1 MNAILKYNKNTQK
14 VTIEDDC
21 CDFVIIEVVD
31 GDDELMISFDHE
43 VRPDLLSDDHP
54 DEILDTE

>member
-43 VRPDLLSDDHP
+43 VRPDLLSDDNP

>member
-14 VTIEDDC
+14 VRIEDDC
-21 CDFVIIEVVD
+21 CNFVVIEVVD

-43 VRPDLLSDDHP
+43 VRPDLVSDDNI

>member
-21 CDFVIIEVVD
+21 CDFVVIEVVD

-43 VRPDLLSDDHP
+43 VRPDFAPDDNT
-54 DEILDTE
+54 DAILDTE

>member
-14 VTIEDDC
+14 VTVEDDC

-43 VRPDLLSDDHP
+43 VRPDLLSDDNP
-54 DEILDTE
+54 DEISDTE

>member
-21 CDFVIIEVVD
+21 CNFVVIEVVD

-43 VRPDLLSDDHP
+43 VRPDFVSDDNI
-54 DEILDTE
+54 DEILDIE

>member
-31 GDDELMISFDHE
+31 GDDELIISFDHE
-43 VRPDLLSDDHP
+43 VRPDLLPDDNP